1 MIVLT
6 WGDEAT
12 PLLSE
17 EQIYDAIHFALASRF
32 RLLRESRARKAQ
44 LGYHGTGGVGGD
56 EFLKRRNSSERIQSG
71 KIRFVFFVETSR
83 GEGTEF
89 IDFSDCYHSVVTLFR
104 CSLFLELLL
113 VVTSL

>member
-1 MIVLT
+1 MIVVT

-44 LGYHGTGGVGGD
+44 LGYRRHGTGGVGGD
-56 EFLKRRNSSERIQSG
+56 EFLKRRSSSERIQSG
-71 KIRFVFFVETSR
+71 KIRFVFFVENVEAW
-83 GEGTEF
+83 EGR
-89 IDFSDCYHSVVTLFR
+89 IYRLLRSYR
-104 CSLFLELLL
+104 FLDPIIRW
-113 VVTSL
+113 